1 MAGIYLHIPFCKS
14 RCIYCGF
21 FSTTSLQ
28 RRHAYVDAV
37 VEELHQRSSFL
48 SGASIDTVYFGGG
61 TPSQLS
67 PEELERMLN
76 AIYYIYNVRENAE
89 VTLEGNPD
97 DLTPE
102 FLHHLRA
109 LGINRLSMGVQTFDE
124 TRLQFLHRRHTASQA
139 IQAVRDA

>member
-37 VEELHQRSSFL
+37 VEELYQRRSFL

-67 PEELERMLN
+67 PEELERALN
-76 AIYYIYNVRENAE
+76 AIYYLYNVFTN
-89 VTLEGNPD
+89 
-97 DLTPE
+97 
-102 FLHHLRA
+102 
-109 LGINRLSMGVQTFDE
+109 
-124 TRLQFLHRRHTASQA
+124 
-139 IQAVRDA
+139 